1 MSPPINIADLRDRA
15 RRRLPRMF
23 FDYLDAGAFGETTL
37 QRNRAD
43 LEALELTQQVLVDV
57 SRRDLSHAFL
67 GRKSALPVML
77 GPVGFCGMFAG
88 RGEILAARAAK
99 TAGIH
104 FCLSTFAIAA
114 MEDVAAAAG
123 LVPDFQIYIFQRRE
137 LAEQL
142 LERARKIGVTT
153 LFVTA
158 DTAVGGLRERDT
170 RNGFRTSERLGLRP
184 LADMVLHPR
193 WCLDQLA
200 AGKRSLGA
208 ARDWPEFGNSLM
220 QQTARMT
227 RLIDPSLQW
236 SDLKWLRDRWSGR
249 LVIKG
254 ILSPEDARRAVDGG
268 VDALVVSNHGGRQL
282 DSAPSSIRVLPA
294 IAAAVAGRIE
304 VLFDSG
310 IRRGSDIVKAIAL
323 GADGVLLGRA
333 YVYGLAAAGEAGVSA
348 ALRLLAIEMDNTMA
362 LMGVSSIAEL
372 KTRGKELVG
381 GPAGS
386 QLI

>member
-1 MSPPINIADLRDRA
+1 MSPPINIGDLRDRA

-23 FDYLDAGAFGETTL
+23 FDYLDAGAFSEATL
-37 QRNRAD
+37 RRNRSD
-43 LEALELTQQVLVDV
+43 LETLELTQQVLVDV
-57 SRRDLSHAFL
+57 SHRDLSHTFL
-67 GRKSALPVML
+67 GRKSALPLML
-77 GPVGFCGMFAG
+77 GPIGFCGMFAG

-99 TAGIH
+99 AAGIH

-114 MEDVAAAAG
+114 MEDVARDAG
-123 LVPDFQIYIFQRRE
+123 LVPDFQIYIFKRRE

-142 LERARKIGVTT
+142 LERARKTGVTT
-153 LFVTA
+153 LFLTA

-170 RNGFRTSERLGLRP
+170 RNGFRTAERLGLRP
-184 LADMVLHPR
+184 LADMLLHPR
-193 WCLDQLA
+193 WCFDQLA

-208 ARDWPEFGNSLM
+208 ARDWPEFGSGLM
-220 QQTARMT
+220 QQTARLS
-227 RLIDPSLQW
+227 RVFDSSLQW
-236 SDLKWLRDRWSGR
+236 SDLKWLRDRWAGR

-254 ILSPEDARRAVDGG
+254 ILTADDARRAVDSG

-282 DSAPSSIRVLPA
+282 DSTRSSIRALPA

-310 IRRGSDIVKAIAL
+310 IRRGSDIVKALAL

-333 YVYGLAAAGEAGVSA
+333 YIYGLAAAGEAGVTA
-348 ALRLLAIEMDNTMA
+348 ALGLLAAELDNTMA
-362 LMGVSSIAEL
+362 LMGVTTIAEL
-372 KTRGKELVG
+372 KAKGKELVDWSG
-381 GPAGS
+381 GS

>member
-23 FDYLDAGAFGETTL
+23 FDYVDTGAFGESTL
-37 QRNRAD
+37 RRNRID
-43 LEALELTQQVLVDV
+43 LDALELTQRVLVDV
-57 SRRDLSHAFL
+57 SQRDLSHTFL
-67 GRKSALPVML
+67 GRKSAFPFML

-99 TAGIH
+99 AAGIH
-104 FCLSTFAIAA
+104 FCLSTFAIAS
-114 MEDVAAAAG
+114 MEDVAANAG
-123 LVPDFQIYIFQRRE
+123 LVPDFQIYILKRRE

-170 RNGFRTSERLGLRP
+170 RNGFRTAERLGLRP
-184 LADMVLHPR
+184 LADMMLHPR
-193 WCLDQLA
+193 WCFDQLA
-200 AGKRSLGA
+200 AGKRALGA
-208 ARDWPEFGNSLM
+208 ARHWPEFGSNLM
-220 QQTARMT
+220 QQTTRMT
-227 RLIDPSLQW
+227 KMIDPSLQW
-236 SDLKWLRDRWSGR
+236 SDLKWLRDRWPGR

-254 ILSPEDARRAVDGG
+254 ILSADDARRSVDHGVDG
-268 VDALVVSNHGGRQL
+268 VVVSNHGGRQL
-282 DSAPSSIRVLPA
+282 DSTRSSIRALPE
-294 IAAAVAGRIE
+294 IAAAVAGKTE

-310 IRRGSDIVKAIAL
+310 IRRGSDIAKAIAL

-333 YVYGLAAAGEAGVSA
+333 YVYGLAAAGEAGVAA
-348 ALRLLAIEMDNTMA
+348 ALRLLAAEMDNTMA
-362 LMGVSSIAEL
+362 LMGVTSVAEL
-372 KTRGKELVG
+372 KARGKDIVHW
-381 GPAGS
+381 PAGS